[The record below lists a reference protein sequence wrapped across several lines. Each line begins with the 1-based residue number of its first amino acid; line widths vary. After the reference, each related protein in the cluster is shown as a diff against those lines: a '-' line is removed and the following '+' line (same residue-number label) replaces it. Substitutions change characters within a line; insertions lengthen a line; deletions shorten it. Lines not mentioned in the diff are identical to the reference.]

1 MVRRR
6 DRHNPSSAFP
16 GYEDVAEIGSGA
28 FATVYRAVETDTSR
42 PVALK
47 ALKVEMLPTY
57 VIEAFDQEIRALG
70 VVSDHPNIV
79 TMYRPLSTPDRRAV
93 LVLEL
98 CQESY
103 AQQVRRSGPLS
114 AQQAVAVGIKI
125 AGALETAH
133 RAGFLHRDL
142 KPQNILVTQFDEPA
156 LADFGVAA
164 LRASAQ
170 ATEGVFGFTTLHASP
185 EILEGRELSPATDV
199 YGLGSTLYQ
208 LLTGRAPFAA
218 FDGEA
223 PASVIL
229 RILSQPVA
237 PLRDRDVPLGLSDV
251 LEASLAKSAADRPAS
266 AAVLAESLRR
276 VEAEC
281 GWAPTPYVV
290 VGDRPT
296 AQAAHSKVPC
306 RAPVVVSSVP
316 PPAPSEIAPPF
327 ALREAAPAGHS
338 EATAPPPSP
347 GVSQSVP
354 RPARLAAGRGDRNS
368 LVAPV
373 PATRKVAT
381 PRGMTREDAAAAL
394 GSASL
399 SPAPDPT
406 PPARDAPAPPAT
418 AHPTPEPV
426 LLTDRQRPEP
436 TRAAPAAQASPPPPP
451 PPPPPPLSLPGPWA
465 LPAISVATGRRF
477 AAPPPAPP
485 TTLVPGA
492 GELLPAATRP
502 PRSRLTPPPPPPP
515 ATRPPQGPGS
525 IAAILPP
532 PPVAPPPA
540 PPAPVRTGPLNR
552 APFRRR
558 PREEPPG

>member
-1 MVRRR
+1 MARRR
-6 DRHNPSSAFP
+6 DRHNPSWAFP
-16 GYEDVAEIGSGA
+16 GYEDVTEIGSGA

-47 ALKVEMLPTY
+47 ALKVETLPSY

-70 VVSDHPNIV
+70 VVSGHPNIV
-79 TMYRPLSTPDRRAV
+79 TMYRPLSTPERRAV

-103 AQQVRRSGPLS
+103 AQQVRRRGPLS

-133 RAGFLHRDL
+133 RAGFLHRDM

-208 LLTGRAPFAA
+208 LLTGKAPFAA

-237 PLRDRDVPLGLSDV
+237 PLRNEDIPLGLSDV
-251 LEASLAKSAADRPAS
+251 LEASMAKSAADRPSS
-266 AAVLAESLRR
+266 AAALAESLRG

-281 GWAPTPYVV
+281 GWASTPYVV
-290 VGDRPT
+290 VGDRPA
-296 AQAAHSKVPC
+296 AQPTHHSKAPC
-306 RAPVVVSSVP
+306 RPPVVVSSVP
-316 PPAPSEIAPPF
+316 PPAPPE
-327 ALREAAPAGHS
+327 
-338 EATAPPPSP
+338 TAPPPALPETVPPLAPPETAPAGRSEPPAPSP
-347 GVSQSVP
+347 TGAVGQPVP
-354 RPARLAAGRGDRNS
+354 MPPRLAAVRGDRNS
-368 LVAPV
+368 LAAPV
-373 PATRKVAT
+373 PAARNVAT
-381 PRGMTREDAAAAL
+381 PTGMTREDATTAFGAP
-394 GSASL
+394 SP
-399 SPAPDPT
+399 SPAPRLT
-406 PPARDAPAPPAT
+406 PPARD
-418 AHPTPEPV
+418 V
-426 LLTDRQRPEP
+426 
-436 TRAAPAAQASPPPPP
+436 PPPPP
-451 PPPPPPLSLPGPWA
+451 PPGPWA
-465 LPAISVATGRRF
+465 PPATSVAPGPTL

-485 TTLVPGA
+485 TTPRPGA
-492 GELLPAATRP
+492 GDPLPATAHLER
-502 PRSRLTPPPPPPP
+502 RSLALPPPPPP
-515 ATRPPQGPGS
+515 APSTRPPQRPGMTT
-525 IAAILPP
+525 AAIVPARLVP
-532 PPVAPPPA
+532 PPPA
-540 PPAPVRTGPLNR
+540 PPAPVRTAASNR
-552 APFRRR
+552 KPFWRRT
-558 PREEPPG
+558 PEEPPE